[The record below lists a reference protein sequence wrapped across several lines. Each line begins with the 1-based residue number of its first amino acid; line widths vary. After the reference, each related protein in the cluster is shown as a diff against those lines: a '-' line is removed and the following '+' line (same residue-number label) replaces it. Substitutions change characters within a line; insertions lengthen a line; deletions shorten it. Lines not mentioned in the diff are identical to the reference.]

1 VRLQRIRISVSLFF
15 PRCCSEAT
23 TRSRPMRRRVQP
35 LGGDARWPVQKRN
48 GRPHVLPTVRAVGM
62 RHAQTADAMLML
74 AVFGV
79 NPNWAM

>member
-1 VRLQRIRISVSLFF
+1 VRLQRIRISVSLFSRAAVPK
-15 PRCCSEAT
+15 PR
-23 TRSRPMRRRVQP
+23 RDPGPMRRRVQP